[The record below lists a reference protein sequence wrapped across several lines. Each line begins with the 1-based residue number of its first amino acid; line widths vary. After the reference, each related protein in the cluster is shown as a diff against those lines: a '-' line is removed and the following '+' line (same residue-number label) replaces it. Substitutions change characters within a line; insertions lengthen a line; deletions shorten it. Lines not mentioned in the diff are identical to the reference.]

1 MTDMTERFEN
11 VSYESKGDQIYSQL
25 AQALVKG
32 QLLPGERLKIR
43 DLSVQMGTSVTP
55 VRDAI
60 LRLVQDGVL
69 VMLSPRDIR
78 VRRLTLEEY
87 LEIRNIRV
95 ELEGMAAS
103 QAAMRATPA
112 DVERLLEQVRQN
124 EEAVQSGATARAIE
138 LNQDFHFELCRLARM
153 PLLSDILYRLW
164 LKMGPLIAQSY
175 DEGGRNMIDHHFP
188 VVEALRRND
197 PHAAR
202 VAIQTD
208 LLSGGQSIYDR
219 FNKAPTPTEVSAA
232 E

>member
-1 MTDMTERFEN
+1 MTDRFES

-43 DLSVQMGTSVTP
+43 ELSVQMGTSVTP

-78 VRRLTLEEY
+78 VRRLSLDEY

-103 QAAMRATPA
+103 QAALRATPE
-112 DVERLLEQVRQN
+112 DVARLMAQVRLN
-124 EEAVQSGATARAIE
+124 EDAVRRGATAQAIE
-138 LNQDFHFELCRLARM
+138 LNKDFHSLR
-153 PLLSDILYRLW
+153 PTIYHPPPPQLL
-164 LKMGPLIAQSY
+164 LKPHPCI
-175 DEGGRNMIDHHFP
+175 
-188 VVEALRRND
+188 RR
-197 PHAAR
+197 AGA
-202 VAIQTD
+202 
-208 LLSGGQSIYDR
+208 G
-219 FNKAPTPTEVSAA
+219 
-232 E
+232 

>member
-43 DLSVQMGTSVTP
+43 ELSVQMGTSVTP

-103 QAAMRATPA
+103 QAAMRATPE

-124 EEAVQSGATARAIE
+124 EDAVQSGATARAIE

>member
-43 DLSVQMGTSVTP
+43 ELSVQMGTSVTP

-112 DVERLLEQVRQN
+112 DVERLLEQVRQ
-124 EEAVQSGATARAIE
+124 E
-138 LNQDFHFELCRLARM
+138 L
-153 PLLSDILYRLW
+153 
-164 LKMGPLIAQSY
+164 
-175 DEGGRNMIDHHFP
+175 DE
-188 VVEALRRND
+188 RND
-197 PHAAR
+197 AAAAAATVR
-202 VAIQTD
+202 ALMFVQ
-208 LLSGGQSIYDR
+208 R
-219 FNKAPTPTEVSAA
+219 FAA
-232 E
+232 EVDDRLDALAS

>member
-1 MTDMTERFEN
+1 M
-11 VSYESKGDQIYSQL
+11 
-25 AQALVKG
+25 
-32 QLLPGERLKIR
+32 
-43 DLSVQMGTSVTP
+43 TP

-78 VRRLTLEEY
+78 VRRLSLDEY

-103 QAAMRATPA
+103 QAALRATPE
-112 DVERLLEQVRQN
+112 DVARLMAQVRLN
-124 EEAVQSGATARAIE
+124 EDAVRRGATAQAIE

-164 LKMGPLIAQSY
+164 LKMGPLIAQNY
-175 DEGGRNMIDHHFP
+175 DAGGRDMIDHHFP
-188 VVEALRRND
+188 VVEAIRRRD
-197 PHAAR
+197 AHAAR

-219 FNKAPTPTEVSAA
+219 FGESGEVLESLRIV
-232 E
+232 